1 MKNLIK
7 FSAIPVLAVAFS
19 APALAAPKTYAVDP
33 THSFAN
39 FSYNHMGLSEQES
52 RFDTTGGSI
61 VYDPV
66 AKTAAVN
73 RATGRCMGAC
83 ALQDSCGGSRGAEVG
98 TRSPRCPARGVVVRV
113 KPTKPRSCTF
123 L

>member
-52 RFDTTGGSI
+52 RFDTTRGSI

-73 RATGRCMGAC
+73 VDIDTASVDTGSDPLDEHLRGNDFF
-83 ALQDSCGGSRGAEVG
+83 DSA
-98 TRSPRCPARGVVVRV
+98 
-113 KPTKPRSCTF
+113 K
-123 L
+123 